1 MKTAFIL
8 QNQHKLLLNKQR
20 EWVDAT
26 DLKSLYQTPHKD
38 EAINQKVEVNAKDYT
53 QRIHLLECPLNDK
66 GLPQIPEG
74 ALPEPLP
81 KADAQPTEQAGLLD
95 AQAGDAR
102 ASDALS
108 SDNQHGATSDSPA
121 PESSTP
127 DTAHTPDADSAE
139 PTAPSLAH

>member
-26 DLKSLYQTPHKD
+26 DLKSLYQTPYKD

-66 GLPQIPEG
+66 GLPQIPED
-74 ALPEPLP
+74 AKPAPLP
-81 KADAQPTEQAGLLD
+81 KAERNTEQAALLEG
-95 AQAGDAR
+95 AGDDATEP
-102 ASDALS
+102 DALS
-108 SDNQHGATSDSPA
+108 SANESASDNATPHDA
-121 PESSTP
+121 PEP
-127 DTAHTPDADSAE
+127 LHT
-139 PTAPSLAH
+139 L